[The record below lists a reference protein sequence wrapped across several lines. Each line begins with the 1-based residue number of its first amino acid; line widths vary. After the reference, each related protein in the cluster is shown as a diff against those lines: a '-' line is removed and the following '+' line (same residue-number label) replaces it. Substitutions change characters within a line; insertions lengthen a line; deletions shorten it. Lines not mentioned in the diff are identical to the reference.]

1 MKTKSDP
8 VLKDYFS
15 RLERLCDILNL
26 IFYDGKPFIDK
37 RYCRLVS
44 ADSSKVSHI
53 KDNVISMQ
61 RYRDVFVEYSQNEMK
76 EYYGLENQTSID
88 YTMPTRSFIYDAHNI
103 IGQYANYSREYRK
116 ALKEKRKLPKFKL
129 NRVRTAVIYY
139 GKEGVDERY
148 SQLSTNLAIY
158 ETGDNNWRTPFV
170 SLIDLD
176 SANCKNKDNRDL
188 ITLMKL
194 LYEGINKGEL
204 EKLERMEVS
213 IDVAIVAATLTKDE
227 RLLEIVKENEKE
239 GEVEMCESLRLFRQS
254 GIDEGIH
261 KQEIK
266 MLIDLLTS
274 KFGEISEKLKE
285 MIRNGNEKNL
295 HELTINI
302 FNVENEEDVIK
313 ILIKK

>member
-1 MKTKSDP
+1 
-8 VLKDYFS
+8 
-15 RLERLCDILNL
+15 
-26 IFYDGKPFIDK
+26 
-37 RYCRLVS
+37 
-44 ADSSKVSHI
+44 
-53 KDNVISMQ
+53 
-61 RYRDVFVEYSQNEMK
+61 
-76 EYYGLENQTSID
+76 
-88 YTMPTRSFIYDAHNI
+88 
-103 IGQYANYSREYRK
+103 
-116 ALKEKRKLPKFKL
+116 
-129 NRVRTAVIYY
+129 
-139 GKEGVDERY
+139 
-148 SQLSTNLAIY
+148 
-158 ETGDNNWRTPFV
+158 
-170 SLIDLD
+170 
-176 SANCKNKDNRDL
+176 
-188 ITLMKL
+188 MKL

-285 MIRNGNEKNL
+285 MIKNGNEKNL

>member
-1 MKTKSDP
+1 
-8 VLKDYFS
+8 
-15 RLERLCDILNL
+15 
-26 IFYDGKPFIDK
+26 
-37 RYCRLVS
+37 
-44 ADSSKVSHI
+44 
-53 KDNVISMQ
+53 MQ

-261 KQEIK
+261 RGEHSKEIK
-266 MLIDLLTS
+266 MLIEQLTS

-285 MIRNGNEKNL
+285 MIKNGNEKNL

-313 ILIKK
+313 ILKRK

>member
-1 MKTKSDP
+1 
-8 VLKDYFS
+8 
-15 RLERLCDILNL
+15 
-26 IFYDGKPFIDK
+26 
-37 RYCRLVS
+37 
-44 ADSSKVSHI
+44 
-53 KDNVISMQ
+53 
-61 RYRDVFVEYSQNEMK
+61 
-76 EYYGLENQTSID
+76 
-88 YTMPTRSFIYDAHNI
+88 
-103 IGQYANYSREYRK
+103 
-116 ALKEKRKLPKFKL
+116 
-129 NRVRTAVIYY
+129 
-139 GKEGVDERY
+139 
-148 SQLSTNLAIY
+148 
-158 ETGDNNWRTPFV
+158 
-170 SLIDLD
+170 
-176 SANCKNKDNRDL
+176 
-188 ITLMKL
+188 MKL

-254 GIDEGIH
+254 GIDEGVH

-266 MLIDLLTS
+266 MLIEQLTS

-285 MIRNGNEKNL
+285 MIKNGNEKNL